1 MAKRLPESRT
11 AASRRRRVTVR
22 RRPLLERLDD
32 RRVLAAIT
40 GAVFQDLNQS
50 LQQDAAEPAAVSRLV
65 FLDTNANAT
74 LDIGEPLT
82 IADEAGAF
90 SFEGLADGTYEVRV
104 FDGTTTQQ
112 QTFPVEAETGLAPIA
127 IAGGTA
133 LLPTAGINGGR
144 VLTADSVVSAD
155 LDAASSSTIPVG
167 NQLLRMQSLPGDRLL
182 VIGGDASA
190 THTAW
195 VVDANSSTPA
205 DLSVSGATIG
215 NATLGNVD
223 LAIDGDGRGVLLV
236 TAADASSVLVRS
248 VDASDTSGSIMVA
261 DTGVS
266 VPVDSSVIAS
276 STGVRSVIASPSAG
290 GLLVSL
296 WSNSTGAPIAVS
308 SDVAG
313 AASLVAFDDAA
324 GILVLRTTD
333 GGVSVH
339 DVNDNFQQTDVI
351 SGTIGAV
358 MIDPSRD
365 LLIAHDND
373 LSALQVISLRDAA
386 RIATLPVDLSA
397 IGDVVTLASGSQPDS
412 FLVLGSTGIHEVQL
426 NRPAAH
432 RVTIVGGLDADPIS
446 FGVLVIGANTPPR
459 YDELP
464 TLSVDED
471 ETLSLSTGA
480 TLAGS
485 VDAEDSDYVL
495 VQQSPAANGVATL
508 NIDGSIQYVPDD
520 DFFGTDTVTVVLH
533 DGQDVSESIVL
544 NIDVRPIP
552 DSPTGV
558 IIQVDPVPENSPI
571 GLPIGGIDII
581 DVDGGGH
588 VIEIDDPRFGAVP
601 NGIGGID
608 IVILNGPIDFETQ
621 SLIPIGITVT
631 DPDTSDVIE
640 RNVTLRI
647 TDANDPITGILPTEA
662 FVFENAPGDV
672 VTGLI
677 VVDQDGEQS
686 YTFTVDD
693 ERFIVEEY
701 DLRLADGVA
710 VDYESESIITVNVTA
725 TEVGTG
731 GNSFTQEITITVR
744 DIAEQ
749 PQGMTL
755 TDRVVVEFTPGD
767 EAGELKIDGNDPD
780 PRYIFTVND
789 SRFEVV
795 DGTLKLIDDE
805 FVVRAV
811 EPEIQVTITAQ
822 DSIGQF
828 DDIERSF
835 IIDVLGNE
843 SPLHNRNDPFDVNH
857 GGDVTAAD
865 ALAIINYLNDYGP
878 GPVGSGDM
886 GYCYD
891 VNADG
896 FVTALDALL
905 VINRLNQR
913 PGGIV
918 AGGEGDGEGEQVPP
932 PSPQAPLPSRELRIA
947 GDQGGEGEFIGE
959 ELQRGEVIRD
969 ATFALWRPSVD
980 SDTVAG
986 AIESLDAS
994 DDSDDGSL
1002 DLLSDKTS

>member
-40 GAVFQDLNQS
+40 GAVFHDLNQS

-65 FLDTNANAT
+65 FLDTNANAA
-74 LDIGEPLT
+74 LDVGEPLT

-127 IAGGTA
+127 IAGGTM

-155 LDAASSSTIPVG
+155 LDAATTSMIPVG

-182 VIGGDASA
+182 VIGGDTSA
-190 THTAW
+190 TETAW
-195 VVDANSSTPA
+195 VVDANSATPV
-205 DLSVSGATIG
+205 DVSVSG
-215 NATLGNVD
+215 ATLGNVD

-236 TAADASSVLVRS
+236 TSADASSVLVRS
-248 VDASDTSGSIMVA
+248 VDASDGSGSIVVG

-266 VPVDSSVIAS
+266 VPLDSTAIAS

-308 SDVAG
+308 SDLAG
-313 AASLVAFDDAA
+313 AAELVAFDDAA
-324 GILVLRTTD
+324 GILVLRTAD

-339 DVNDNFQQTDVI
+339 DVNDNFQQLDVI
-351 SGTIGAV
+351 SGTIDAV

-365 LLIAHDND
+365 LLIAYDND

-386 RIATLPVDLSA
+386 RIATLPLDLSA

-412 FLVLGSTGIHEVQL
+412 FVVLGSTGIHEIQL
-426 NRPAAH
+426 SRPAAH

-446 FGVLVIGANTPPR
+446 FGVLVIGANTPPG
-459 YDELP
+459 YEELP

-471 ETLSLSTGA
+471 STLSLGTGA
-480 TLAGS
+480 TLVGS
-485 VDAEDSDYVL
+485 VDAEDSNYVL
-495 VQQSPAANGVATL
+495 VQQAPAANGIATL

-533 DGQDVSESIVL
+533 DGQDVSDPIVL
-544 NIDVRPIP
+544 NIDVRPMP
-552 DSPTGV
+552 DSPTDV
-558 IIQVDPVPENSPI
+558 IVEIDPIPENAPI
-571 GLPIGGIDII
+571 GLPVGGIRIV

-588 VIEIDDPRFGAVP
+588 VIEVDDPRFGPMP
-601 NGIGGID
+601 NGNGGID
-608 IVILNGPIDFETQ
+608 IVILTGPIDFETEP
-621 SLIPIGITVT
+621 LIPLGITVT
-631 DPDTSDVIE
+631 DSDTSDVIE

-710 VDYESESIITVNVTA
+710 VDHESESVIAVNVTA
-725 TEVGTG
+725 TEVGSG
-731 GNSFTQEITITVR
+731 GNSFTQQITITVR

-767 EAGELKIDGNDPD
+767 KAGELKIDGNDPD
-780 PRYIFTVND
+780 PRFIFTVSD
-789 SRFEVV
+789 TRFEVV
-795 DGTLKLIDDE
+795 DGTLKLTDDE
-805 FVVRAV
+805 FAVRAV

-828 DDIERSF
+828 DDVERTF

-843 SPLHNRNDPFDVNH
+843 SPLHNRDDPFDVNH
-857 GGDVTAAD
+857 GGDVTASD

-913 PGGIV
+913 PGGIFT
-918 AGGEGDGEGEQVPP
+918 GGEGDGEQVPP
-932 PSPQAPLPSRELRIA
+932 PGPPSPLPSRGLRIA

-969 ATFALWRPSVD
+969 ATFALWRPPVD
-980 SDTVAG
+980 SGTVAG
-986 AIESLDAS
+986 AIESLDAT
-994 DDSDDGSL
+994 DASDDGSL
-1002 DLLSDKTS
+1002 DLLSTKTS

>member
-1 MAKRLPESRT
+1 MAKRLPESRN
-11 AASRRRRVTVR
+11 AASQRRRVTVR
-22 RRPLLERLDD
+22 RRPLLEHLDE

-40 GAVFQDLNQS
+40 GAVFHDLNQS

-65 FLDTNANAT
+65 FLDTNANES
-74 LDIGEPLT
+74 LDVGEPMT
-82 IADEAGAF
+82 IADGDGAF
-90 SFEGLADGTYEVRV
+90 SFQGLADGTYEVRV

-112 QTFPVEAETGLAPIA
+112 QTFPVQAETGLPPIA
-127 IAGGTA
+127 IADGTA
-133 LLPTAGINGGR
+133 LLPTDGVNGGR

-155 LDAASSSTIPVG
+155 LDAATTSTIPVG

-182 VIGGDASA
+182 VIGGDDSA
-190 THTAW
+190 TDTAW
-195 VVDANSSTPA
+195 VVDATSATPI
-205 DLSVSGATIG
+205 DLSVSG
-215 NATLGNVD
+215 ATLGNVD
-223 LAIDGDGRGVLLV
+223 LAIDGNGRGVLLV
-236 TAADASSVLVRS
+236 ASADASSVLVHS
-248 VDASDTSGSIMVA
+248 VDASDAAGPIVVA

-266 VPVDSSVIAS
+266 VPIDSTAIAS

-296 WSNSTGAPIAVS
+296 WSNSAGVPIGVS
-308 SDVAG
+308 SDLAG
-313 AASLVAFDDAA
+313 AAGLVAFDDAS

-339 DVNDNFQQTDVI
+339 DVNDNFQQLDVI

-365 LLIAHDND
+365 LLIAYDND
-373 LSALQVISLRDAA
+373 LAALQVISLRDAA

-397 IGDVVTLASGSQPDS
+397 VGDIVTLAGGSQPDS
-412 FLVLGSTGIHEVQL
+412 FLVLGSTGIQEITL
-426 NRPAAH
+426 NRPDAH

-446 FGVLVIGANTPPR
+446 FGVLVIGANTPPA
-459 YDELP
+459 YEELP
-464 TLSVDED
+464 TLAVDED
-471 ETLSLSTGA
+471 DTLSLGA
-480 TLAGS
+480 GAALVGS
-485 VDAEDSDYVL
+485 VDAEDSSYVL
-495 VQQSPAANGVATL
+495 VQQSAAANGVATM

-533 DGQDVSESIVL
+533 DGQDVSEPIVL
-544 NIDVRPIP
+544 TIDVRPMP
-552 DSPTGV
+552 DSPTDV
-558 IIQVDPVPENSPI
+558 IVDVNPIPENSPI
-571 GLPIGGIDII
+571 GLPVGGIRII

-588 VIEIDDPRFGAVP
+588 VVEVDDPRFGPVP
-601 NGIGGID
+601 NVNGGID
-608 IVILNGPIDFETQ
+608 IVILTGPLDFETEP
-621 SLIPIGITVT
+621 LIPLGITVT
-631 DPDTSDVIE
+631 DSETSDVIE

-647 TDANDPITGILPTEA
+647 ADANDPITGILPTEA

-677 VVDQDGEQS
+677 VVDQDAEQS

-701 DLRLADGVA
+701 DLRLAAGVA
-710 VDYESESIITVNVTA
+710 VDHESESIIRVNVTA
-725 TEVGTG
+725 TEVGSG

-767 EAGELKIDGNDPD
+767 VAGEIKIDGNDPD
-780 PRYIFTVND
+780 PRYLFTVSD

-795 DGTLKLIDDE
+795 DGELKLTDDA

-828 DDIERSF
+828 DDIERTF
-835 IIDVLGNE
+835 LIDVLGNE
-843 SPLHNRNDPFDVNH
+843 SPLHNRDDPFDVNH

-886 GYCYD
+886 GFCYD

-918 AGGEGDGEGEQVPP
+918 TDGEGQGEGEGEQVPASTP
-932 PSPQAPLPSRELRIA
+932 PAPLPSRGLRIA
-947 GDQGGEGEFIGE
+947 NAEGAEGEFIVE
-959 ELQRGEVIRD
+959 ETQRGDVIRD
-969 ATFALWRPSVD
+969 ATFAAWRPSGE
-980 SDTVAG
+980 SDPVAD
-986 AIESLDAS
+986 AIESLNEV
-994 DDSDDGSL
+994 DDSDEDSL
-1002 DLLSDKTS
+1002 DLLSDKTV